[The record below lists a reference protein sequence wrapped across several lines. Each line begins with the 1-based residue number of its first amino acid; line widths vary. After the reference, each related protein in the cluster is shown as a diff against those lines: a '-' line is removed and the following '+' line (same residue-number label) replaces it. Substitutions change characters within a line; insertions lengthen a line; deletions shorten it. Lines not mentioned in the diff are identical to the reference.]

1 MKRVLCNALSP
12 LRWVFVALL
21 LAALAA
27 PFAYTAVTGQEIVRV
42 DGESMVPT
50 LHLGDVLFVG
60 RAEPD
65 ELVPGAIVTV
75 EPPGSGRYT
84 HRIVAVEGDSLTL
97 RGDANAEA
105 DPIPVAFSDV
115 RGVVRHH
122 LAGAPAVAVLALDT
136 LPMRLSLVV
145 LLIGLIF
152 LPLPVRRGRGHVA
165 PANLDHEA
173 QPTTRR
179 EARANVL
186 P

>member
-1 MKRVLCNALSP
+1 MNRVLCNALSP
-12 LRWVFVALL
+12 LRWVFVAVLV
-21 LAALAA
+21 AALGA
-27 PFAYTAVTGQEIVRV
+27 PFAYSAVTGQEIVRV

-50 LHLGDVLFVG
+50 FHLGDVLFVG

-65 ELVPGAIVTV
+65 ELVPGVIVTV

-105 DPIPVAFSDV
+105 DPIPVAVSDV

-122 LAGAPAVAVLALDT
+122 LEGPPATVLLAVDT

-152 LPLPVRRGRGHVA
+152 LPLPVRRGRGPVA
-165 PANLDHEA
+165 PVNLDHES
-173 QPTTRR
+173 PPRTRR
-179 EARANVL
+179 EVRAGTL

>member
-1 MKRVLCNALSP
+1 MNRTLRAALSP
-12 LRWVFVALL
+12 VRWIIVAVL
-21 LAALAA
+21 LAALGG
-27 PFAYTAVTGQEIVRV
+27 PFAYGAVTQQEIVRV
-42 DGESMVPT
+42 DGDSMVPT
-50 LHLGDVLFVG
+50 FHLGDVLFVG

-105 DPIPVAFSDV
+105 DPIPVAVSDV

-122 LAGAPAVAVLALDT
+122 LEGPPATVLLAVDT

-152 LPLPVRRGRGHVA
+152 LPLPVRRGRGPVA
-165 PANLDHEA
+165 PVDLDHDA

-179 EARANVL
+179 EVRAKTL